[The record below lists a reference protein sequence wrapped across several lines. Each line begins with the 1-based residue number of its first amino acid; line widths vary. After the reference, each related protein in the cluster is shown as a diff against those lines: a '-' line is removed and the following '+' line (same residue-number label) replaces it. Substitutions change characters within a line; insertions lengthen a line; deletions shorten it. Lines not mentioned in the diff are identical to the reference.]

1 MPPLSKRRQACALP
15 GRLRHE
21 TSQSWGFPHL
31 LYFAGVYGEER
42 NALLRIPLSGMRK
55 GLRGPRPDRD
65 GVPALP
71 GLRRAGHETPDVRV
85 RVHRGR
91 EDDHDRLVVRMLVLL
106 VLVLFELRFEALTSR
121 GG

>member
-1 MPPLSKRRQACALP
+1 
-15 GRLRHE
+15 
-21 TSQSWGFPHL
+21 
-31 LYFAGVYGEER
+31 
-42 NALLRIPLSGMRK
+42 
-55 GLRGPRPDRD
+55 
-65 GVPALP
+65 
-71 GLRRAGHETPDVRV
+71 LRRAGHETPDVRV